1 MIWLLV
7 GYVACLNKAGIYNS
21 LYEIPYDIGSRVREW
36 DSTDVILN
44 DKPSLISWGYN
55 YNIDY
60 LKNLWVTDQV
70 NNKIFY
76 ISKEE

>member
-1 MIWLLV
+1 MIWLLI
-7 GYVACLNKAGIYNS
+7 GYVVCLNKAGIYNS